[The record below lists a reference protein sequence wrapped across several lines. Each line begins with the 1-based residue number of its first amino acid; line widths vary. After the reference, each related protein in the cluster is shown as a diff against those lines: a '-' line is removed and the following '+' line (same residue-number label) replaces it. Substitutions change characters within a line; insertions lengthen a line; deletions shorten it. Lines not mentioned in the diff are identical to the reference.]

1 MIDLVMDLDRSS
13 PVPLYFQVAQELEKA
28 ISTGRLGPGAKLPN
42 EISLAGDFGLSRP
55 TMRRAIQELVDKGLL
70 VRKRGVGTQVVR
82 GEVSRPVEL
91 TSLFDDLSRNG
102 QTPRTT
108 LLTHEVVAADERT
121 ARQLDIE
128 PGTPVLHLR
137 RLRYANDEPL
147 AILENFLPADLADLP
162 EKALEERGLYQM
174 MRSRGIHIR
183 VAKQRI
189 GARTGTPEECRLLTE
204 RRSSPLLTMD
214 RSTYDD
220 SGRTVEWGHHVYRA
234 SQYSFAVTL
243 VDH

>member
-1 MIDLVMDLDRSS
+1 MENLVIDLDRSS
-13 PVPLYFQVAQELEKA
+13 PIPLYFQVAQELERA
-28 ISTGRLGPGAKLPN
+28 ISSGTLVAGSKLPN
-42 EISLAGDFGLSRP
+42 EISLAENLGLSRP

-70 VRKRGVGTQVVR
+70 VRKRGVGTQVVH

-91 TSLFDDLSRNG
+91 TSLFDDLKRNG
-102 QTPRTT
+102 ANPRTQ
-108 LLTHEVVAADERT
+108 LLIKELVPSDDRVSSE
-121 ARQLDIE
+121 LDM
-128 PGTPVLHLR
+128 PLAGQVLHLR
-137 RLRYANDEPL
+137 RLRFANGEPL
-147 AILENFLPADLADLP
+147 AILENYLPPELAEISESDL
-162 EKALEERGLYQM
+162 EKHGLYQL
-174 MRSRGIHIR
+174 MRSRGVHIK

-189 GARTGTPEECRLLTE
+189 GARSGTVEECRLLTE

-220 SGRTVEWGHHVYRA
+220 SGRSIEWGHHVYRA

>member
-1 MIDLVMDLDRSS
+1 MSELVIDLDRSS
-13 PVPLYFQVAQELEKA
+13 PIPLYFQVAQELEKA
-28 ISTGRLGPGAKLPN
+28 ITSGQLGPGAKLPN
-42 EISLAGDFGLSRP
+42 EISLADNFGLSRP

-70 VRKRGVGTQVVR
+70 VRKRGVGTQVVH

-102 QTPRTT
+102 AAPRTT
-108 LLTHEVVAADERT
+108 LLTREVIPADDQM
-121 ARQLDIE
+121 ALQLDIA
-128 PGTPVLHLR
+128 PGKSILHLR
-137 RLRYANDEPL
+137 RLRYANGEPL
-147 AILENFLPADLADLP
+147 AIMENFLPEDLADLP
-162 EKALEERGLYQM
+162 EKDLEERGLYQM

-189 GARTGTPEECRLLTE
+189 GARTGTTEECRLLNE
-204 RRSSPLLTMD
+204 RRGSPLLTMD

>member
-1 MIDLVMDLDRSS
+1 MTDLMIDLDRSS
-13 PVPLYFQVAQELEKA
+13 PIPLYFQVAQELEKA
-28 ISTGRLGPGAKLPN
+28 ITSGQLGPGAKLPN
-42 EISLAGDFGLSRP
+42 EISLADNFGLSRP

-70 VRKRGVGTQVVR
+70 VRKRGVGTQVVH

-91 TSLFDDLSRNG
+91 TSLFDDLTRAG
-102 QTPRTT
+102 QAPRTT
-108 LLTHEVVAADERT
+108 LLTREIIPADDQM
-121 ARQLDIE
+121 AVQLDIT
-128 PGTPVLHLR
+128 PGKDILHLR
-137 RLRYANDEPL
+137 RLRYANGEPL
-147 AILENFLPADLADLP
+147 AIMENFLPEDLSDLP
-162 EKALEERGLYQM
+162 EKDLEERGLYQM

-189 GARTGTPEECRLLTE
+189 GARTGTTEECRLLTE
-204 RRSSPLLTMD
+204 RRGSPLLTMD

>member
-1 MIDLVMDLDRSS
+1 MNNLLIDLDRSS

-28 ISTGRLGPGAKLPN
+28 IASGQLGPGAKLPN
-42 EISLAGDFGLSRP
+42 EISLADKLGLSRP

-70 VRKRGVGTQVVR
+70 VRKRGVGTQVVH

-91 TSLFDDLSRNG
+91 TSLFDDLKRNG
-102 QTPRTT
+102 QSPQTT
-108 LLTHEVVAADERT
+108 LLLKELVPADDHVAARMDLPES
-121 ARQLDIE
+121 
-128 PGTPVLHLR
+128 GSVLHLR
-137 RLRYANDEPL
+137 RLRFANGEPL
-147 AILENFLPADLADLP
+147 AILENYLPEDLADIA
-162 EKALEERGLYQM
+162 EKDLEERGLYQL
-174 MRSRGIHIR
+174 MRSRGLHIR

-189 GARTGTPEECRLLTE
+189 GARTGTAEECRLLTE
-204 RRSSPLLTMD
+204 RKGSPLLTMD

-220 SGRTVEWGHHVYRA
+220 SGRTIEWGHHVYRA

>member
-1 MIDLVMDLDRSS
+1 MIDLVIDLDRSS
-13 PVPLYFQVAQELEKA
+13 PIPLYFQVAQELEKS
-28 ISTGRLGPGAKLPN
+28 ITSGKLGPGAKLPN
-42 EISLAGDFGLSRP
+42 EISLADNFGLSRP

-70 VRKRGVGTQVVR
+70 VRKRGVGTQVVH

-102 QTPRTT
+102 QSPRTT
-108 LLTHEVVAADERT
+108 LLTREVVPADDQIAT
-121 ARQLDIE
+121 QLDIT
-128 PGTPVLHLR
+128 PGKAILHLR
-137 RLRYANDEPL
+137 RLRFANGEPL
-147 AILENFLPADLADLP
+147 AIMENFLPEDLADLP
-162 EKALEERGLYQM
+162 EKDLEERGLYQM

-189 GARTGTPEECRLLTE
+189 GARTGTTEECRLLTE
-204 RRSSPLLTMD
+204 RRNSPLLTMD

>member
-1 MIDLVMDLDRSS
+1 MTDLVIDLDRSS
-13 PVPLYFQVAQELEKA
+13 PIPLYFQVAQELEKA
-28 ISTGRLGPGAKLPN
+28 ITTGQLGPGAKLPN
-42 EISLAGDFGLSRP
+42 EISLAGQFGLSRP

-70 VRKRGVGTQVVR
+70 VRKRGVGTQVVH

-102 QTPRTT
+102 QAPRTT
-108 LLTHEVVAADERT
+108 LLTREVIPADEQM
-121 ARQLDIE
+121 ARHLDI
-128 PGTPVLHLR
+128 PAGKSILHLR
-137 RLRYANDEPL
+137 RLRFANGEPL
-147 AILENFLPADLADLP
+147 AIMENFLPEDLADLP
-162 EKALEERGLYQM
+162 EKDLEARGLYQM

-189 GARTGTPEECRLLTE
+189 GARTGTTEECRLLTE
-204 RRSSPLLTMD
+204 RRGSPLLTMD

>member
-1 MIDLVMDLDRSS
+1 MTDLVIDLDRSS
-13 PVPLYFQVAQELEKA
+13 PIPLYFQVAQELEKA
-28 ISTGRLGPGAKLPN
+28 ITTGQLGPGAKLPN
-42 EISLAGDFGLSRP
+42 EISLADQFGLSRP

-70 VRKRGVGTQVVR
+70 VRKRGVGTQVVH

-91 TSLFDDLSRNG
+91 TSLFDDLSRDG
-102 QTPRTT
+102 AAPRTT
-108 LLTHEVVAADERT
+108 LLAREVIPADEQM
-121 ARQLDIE
+121 AQHLDI
-128 PGTPVLHLR
+128 PVGKALLHLR
-137 RLRYANDEPL
+137 RLRFANGEPL
-147 AILENFLPADLADLP
+147 AIMENFLPEDLADLP
-162 EKALEERGLYQM
+162 EKDLEDRGLYQM

-189 GARTGTPEECRLLTE
+189 GARTGTTEECRLLSE
-204 RRSSPLLTMD
+204 RRGSPLLTMD

>member
-1 MIDLVMDLDRSS
+1 MTELMIDLDRSS
-13 PVPLYFQVAQELEKA
+13 PIPLYFQVAQELEKA
-28 ISTGRLGPGAKLPN
+28 ITSGLLGPGAKLPN
-42 EISLAGDFGLSRP
+42 EISLADNYGLSRP

-70 VRKRGVGTQVVR
+70 VRKRGVGTQVVH

-102 QTPRTT
+102 QAPRTT
-108 LLTHEVVAADERT
+108 LLTREVIPADEAT
-121 ARQLDIE
+121 AKQLDIAV
-128 PGTPVLHLR
+128 GKAILHLR
-137 RLRYANDEPL
+137 RLRYANGEPL
-147 AILENFLPADLADLP
+147 AIMENFLPEDLADLP
-162 EKALEERGLYQM
+162 EKDLEERGLYQM

-189 GARTGTPEECRLLTE
+189 GARTGTTEECRLLTE
-204 RRSSPLLTMD
+204 RRNSPLLTMD

>member
-1 MIDLVMDLDRSS
+1 MTELMIDLDRSS
-13 PVPLYFQVAQELEKA
+13 PIPLYFQVAVELEKA
-28 ISTGRLGPGAKLPN
+28 ITSGQLGPGSKLPN
-42 EISLAGDFGLSRP
+42 EISLADNLGLSRP

-70 VRKRGVGTQVVR
+70 VRKRGVGTQVVH

-91 TSLFDDLSRNG
+91 TSLFDDLTRNG
-102 QTPRTT
+102 QVPRTT
-108 LLTHEVVAADERT
+108 LLTREVVPADEQT
-121 ARQLDIE
+121 ARHLDITA
-128 PGTPVLHLR
+128 GKAILHLR
-137 RLRYANDEPL
+137 RLRYANGEPL
-147 AILENFLPADLADLP
+147 AILENFLPEDLADLP
-162 EKALEERGLYQM
+162 EKDLEERGLYQM

-189 GARTGTPEECRLLTE
+189 GARTGTTEECRLLTE
-204 RRSSPLLTMD
+204 RRNSPLLTMD

>member
-1 MIDLVMDLDRSS
+1 MTDLMIDLDRSS
-13 PVPLYFQVAQELEKA
+13 PIPLYFQVAQELEKA
-28 ISTGRLGPGAKLPN
+28 ITTGQLGPGAKLPN
-42 EISLAGDFGLSRP
+42 EISLADNFGLSRP

-70 VRKRGVGTQVVR
+70 VRKRGVGTQVVH

-91 TSLFDDLSRNG
+91 TSLFDDLSRAG
-102 QTPRTT
+102 QAPRTT
-108 LLTHEVVAADERT
+108 LLTREIIPADDQMAVR
-121 ARQLDIE
+121 LDIT
-128 PGTPVLHLR
+128 PGKDLLHLR
-137 RLRYANDEPL
+137 RLRYANGEPL
-147 AILENFLPADLADLP
+147 AIMENFLPEDLADLP
-162 EKALEERGLYQM
+162 EKDLEERGLYQM
-174 MRSRGIHIR
+174 MRGRGIHIR

-189 GARTGTPEECRLLTE
+189 GARTGTTEECRLLTE
-204 RRSSPLLTMD
+204 RRGSPLLTMD

>member
-1 MIDLVMDLDRSS
+1 MSNLVIDLDRSS
-13 PVPLYFQVAQELEKA
+13 PIPLYFQVAQELEKA
-28 ISTGRLGPGAKLPN
+28 ISTGQLGPGAKLPN
-42 EISLAGDFGLSRP
+42 EISLADNFGLSRP

-70 VRKRGVGTQVVR
+70 VRKRGVGTQVVH

-91 TSLFDDLSRNG
+91 TSLFEDLTRSN
-102 QTPRTT
+102 QTPTTT
-108 LLTHEVVAADERT
+108 LLTMELIRAGSQVSA
-121 ARQLDIE
+121 QLDV
-128 PGTPVLHLR
+128 PATKMVVHLR
-137 RLRYANDEPL
+137 RLRCANGEPL
-147 AILENFLPADLADLP
+147 AILENYLPEELADLP
-162 EKALEERGLYQM
+162 EKDLEERGLYQL

-189 GARTGTPEECRLLTE
+189 GARTGTAEECRLLGE
-204 RRSSPLLTMD
+204 RKGSPLLTMD